1 MSEAAVD
8 LSQLY
13 APPSEMIVKGVM
25 DHLLPFHVDYLKV
38 ATFFCLATGN
48 AEGLDASPRGGAA
61 GFVHVLDDRTV
72 AFADWPG
79 NNRIASLQNL
89 VDDDRV
95 AMLFIFPGLE
105 VFLRINGRGAI
116 SVNTDL
122 LARLAEGG
130 RSPKTAIVV
139 SIDEVLFHCGKAINR
154 AKLWTP
160 AAQIDRGSVP
170 SLGDM
175 KAALTGQDNA
185 AASAMDDAYYR
196 SVRNDLY

>member
-25 DHLLPFHVDYLKV
+25 DHLLPFHVAYLRV

-48 AEGLDASPRGGAA
+48 ADGLDASPRGGAP

-89 VDDDRV
+89 VDDNRV
-95 AMLFIFPGLE
+95 AMLFIFPGLV
-105 VFLRINGRGAI
+105 VFLRINGRGAL
-116 SVNTDL
+116 SVSPDL
-122 LARLAEGG
+122 LARLAEAG
-130 RSPKTAIVV
+130 RMPKTAIVV

-154 AKLWTP
+154 ANLWS
-160 AAQIDRGSVP
+160 ADAYIDRKSVP

-175 KAALTGQDNA
+175 KAVLTGQSKA
-185 AASAMDDAYYR
+185 AANEMDDAYYR